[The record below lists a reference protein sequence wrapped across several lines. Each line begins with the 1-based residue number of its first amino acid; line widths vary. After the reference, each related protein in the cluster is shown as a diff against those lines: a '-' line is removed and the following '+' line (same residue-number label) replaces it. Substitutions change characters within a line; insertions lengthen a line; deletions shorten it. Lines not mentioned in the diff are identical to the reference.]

1 MTGGGDELDDLL
13 GAMKP
18 RRSPSDALGDA
29 LGEPPAPPKPRIS
42 AGAALDDMIRARETT
57 RDAGEALD
65 DIISSS
71 GARPRGEEQVD
82 RAAARRKWTVMLS
95 LALGALGFAGVM
107 TDVVA
112 VTQLV
117 ADSGAKALG
126 YVYPIGGAGLF
137 LIAIFQNRFIDRFD
151 RRKVLAGLCGVYALF
166 SAAVLLLFAS
176 SVPTSVPSAFGLLLA
191 DQLNFML
198 PLLIWTLAGDIFT
211 AGQTVTVF
219 PVMSR
224 WLYGGQ
230 VLGFAVATGFGLIA
244 NEADFSLAWLLIV
257 PLVVCAGVAVFTPR
271 ALREADVSAGHGR
284 AESSREAAKQS
295 FGLLKDLPAFKW
307 LFIGSFAVM
316 AAGAIIE
323 FGFFDIVEITTSRPG
338 ELQAIYAGVFLGV
351 IVIASILQAKVA
363 GKALNRV
370 GAGKMLQL
378 LPLLTLAAAVVLAV
392 GGAGEWM
399 ALAIASTVLWK
410 LPRQSLDNNARQ
422 LAMATIPDEQR
433 ARFSNLIN
441 LVPVAVGYLVVAGPI
456 GLARLAD
463 SHWLAP
469 VIAAVLALLGVGAG
483 RKVANTWDDTQLSY
497 RLKRRKRL
505 G

>member
-1 MTGGGDELDDLL
+1 MSDGDALDDLL
-13 GAMKP
+13 GAPKA
-18 RRSPSDALGDA
+18 RRSAGD
-29 LGEPPAPPKPRIS
+29 
-42 AGAALDDMIRARETT
+42 ALDDMIRATESTQS
-57 RDAGEALD
+57 AGEALD
-65 DIISSS
+65 ELISSA
-71 GARPRGEEQVD
+71 GARPRGEEPVD
-82 RAAARRKWTVMLS
+82 RAAVRHRWTLALS
-95 LALGALGFAGVM
+95 LTLGALGFAGVM

-117 ADSGAKALG
+117 ADSGAKSLG
-126 YVYPIGGAGLF
+126 YVYPIGGVGLL
-137 LIAIFQNRFIDRFD
+137 LIAIFQSRYIDRFD
-151 RRKVLAGLCGVYALF
+151 RRKVLASLCGVYTLF
-166 SAAVLLLFAS
+166 AVAVLALYAS
-176 SVPTSVPSAFGLLLA
+176 NAPTSVPSAFGLLLA

-198 PLLIWTLAGDIFT
+198 PLLVWTLAGDIFT

-230 VLGFAVATGFGLIA
+230 VLGFAVATGFGVIA

-257 PLVVCAGVAVFTPR
+257 PLVVCALVALLAPR
-271 ALREADVSAGHGR
+271 ALREADVSVGHGR
-284 AESSREAAKQS
+284 TESTRLSAKQS

-316 AAGAIIE
+316 AAGAVVE
-323 FGFFDIVEITTSRPG
+323 FGFFDVVELSTSRPG
-338 ELQAIYAGVFLGV
+338 VLQAIYAGVFLGV
-351 IVIASILQAKVA
+351 IVIAWILQATVA
-363 GKALNRV
+363 GPALNRV

-378 LPLLTLAAAVVLAV
+378 LPLMTLAATIVLLI
-392 GGAGEWM
+392 GGSGEWM

-433 ARFSNLIN
+433 ARLSNLIN
-441 LVPVAVGYLVVAGPI
+441 LVPVAVGYIFVAAPI
-456 GLARLAD
+456 GFARLAD
-463 SHWLAP
+463 NHWLAP
-469 VIAAVLALLGVGAG
+469 VIGVVLALLAVGAG
-483 RKVANTWDDTQLSY
+483 RRVAATWDDTQLSY